1 MNSQEKDMLPLRF
14 DDTTIEAPV
23 SAADSGSASQP
34 GVESPAKPAP
44 PANASAETAAETAAV
59 SAPAQPAPGT
69 GTMPRVFGVGGT
81 GAAVVAQLLA
91 DHFPTDRMAVMDND
105 AAVLETSPAAHKMM
119 LSEIGRGLVSSASS
133 PPLSGGEMNRVRE
146 MCRGRDVV
154 LVVAGLGG
162 RVGSEAA
169 PMVVRA
175 AKDTG
180 ATVFAFATLPFE
192 CEGTLR
198 EKKAAEALKQLHR
211 VADAVICLPNQKVF
225 NLIDPKASMDVAVKV
240 PQNLMSEG
248 IGGFIRLLAGTGQ
261 WAAGLENVRDLLQCG
276 GDECAFASVTSSGP
290 DRVDDVV
297 RKLMA
302 HPLMESGSALT
313 RARTVIVGLA
323 AGELSMFEFDAVVKS
338 IRTLAPNVSVHV
350 GASTAADLGERFC
363 LTAFAVPHR
372 KPSSPNAT
380 SGPVP
385 ELTGHLM
392 PEPPVGRDIPLFTA
406 PPADIPGTEKDRLHE
421 GNGGRRRKGSSRL
434 RQTQLALDII
444 SKGRFDKT
452 EPTLYKGEDLDV
464 PTYARRGIVFN

>member
-1 MNSQEKDMLPLRF
+1 MNSQEKDLLPLRF
-14 DDTTIEAPV
+14 DDLLTGAPCPGV
-23 SAADSGSASQP
+23 QP
-34 GVESPAKPAP
+34 GVDSPSQPSPDSNAGAESAAPATSAP
-44 PANASAETAAETAAV
+44 PA
-59 SAPAQPAPGT
+59 PAPGP

-81 GAAVVAQLLA
+81 GMAVVAQLLA

-105 AAVLETSPAAHKMM
+105 AAMLETSPAAHKMM

-198 EKKAAEALKQLHR
+198 ERKAAEALKQLHR

-248 IGGFIRLLAGTGQ
+248 IGGFIRLLSGTGQ

-276 GDECAFASVTSSGP
+276 GDECAFASVQSSGP

-302 HPLMESGSALT
+302 HPLMESGGALGN
-313 RARTVIVGLA
+313 ARTVIVGLA
-323 AGELSMFEFDAVVKS
+323 AGELSMFEFNAVVKA
-338 IRTLAPNVSVHV
+338 IRAHAPQVHV
-350 GASTAADLGERFC
+350 GASTAPDLGERLC

-372 KPSSPNAT
+372 KPAASSVA
-380 SGPVP
+380 GGDRAAV

-392 PEPPVGRDIPLFTA
+392 PEPAPDRDVSLFTA
-406 PPADIPGTEKDRLHE
+406 PLPDIPGSEKDRLHE

-434 RQTQLALDII
+434 RQAQLALDII

-452 EPTLYKGEDLDV
+452 EPTMHKGEDLDV